1 MSSSPSAP
9 VLAVLSDAPSGGAA
23 GAAGDTARVLPL
35 DTPLLRAD
43 DLGVLRGEGVFE
55 TARAVAG
62 RPFLLDAHL
71 RRMARSAERVQ
82 LTLPSPEQLTALA
95 TTALDAFGPDE
106 ASLRLV
112 ATKGPD
118 GAGIGRVFALVSP
131 VGAAA
136 VRAREE
142 GIAAVTLTLGVTAD
156 VRLDAPWLL
165 GGVKST
171 SYAVAMAA
179 LRAATEA
186 GGGDA
191 VYLSTDGEVL
201 EAPTASVV
209 VVVDGRP
216 VTPPEQAVG
225 LLPGTT
231 VGFFG
236 ASIERRRIT
245 EDELRTSPEVLL
257 LSSVRGVVPVLE
269 LDGRPVGAGTVG
281 PHGSRM
287 RDAYEAAARAL
298 AHEAN

>member
-1 MSSSPSAP
+1 MPSSPSAP
-9 VLAVLSDAPSGGAA
+9 VLAVLSDAADGGS
-23 GAAGDTARVLPL
+23 TARVLPL

-62 RPFLLDAHL
+62 RPFLLDEHL
-71 RRMARSAERVQ
+71 GRMAESARRVQ
-82 LTLPSPEQLTALA
+82 LDLPAPERLTALA
-95 TTALDAFGPDE
+95 ATALEAFGPGE

-118 GAGIGRVFALVSP
+118 GAGVGQVFALVSP
-131 VGAAA
+131 VGPAT

-142 GIAAVTLTLGVTAD
+142 GISAVTLTLGVTAD
-156 VRLDAPWLL
+156 VRLGAPWLL

-186 GGGDA
+186 GGEDA

-201 EAPTASVV
+201 EAPTATVV

-216 VTPPEQAVG
+216 ATPPEQTVG
-225 LLPGTT
+225 VLPGTT

-236 ASIERRRIT
+236 ASVERRRIS
-245 EDELRTSPEVLL
+245 EDELRAGPEVLL

-269 LDGRPVGAGTVG
+269 LDGRPVGDGTVG
-281 PHGSRM
+281 PHGHEM
-287 RDAYEAAARAL
+287 RAAYEAAVAAL
-298 AHEAN
+298 AD